1 MSGKANATMH
11 KTLALGAALAAA
23 LLGSGG
29 NARAAV
35 SVPAQADVAPEQLR
49 EFHGTVLAVRGTT
62 LYLRLRTGRTLV
74 VDAREPLALHRSV
87 LLTPTR
93 PVLARGTLGADGVLH
108 ASVIVKSVG
117 HPEDWPADR

>member
-1 MSGKANATMH
+1 MYKILALSAALVAAG
-11 KTLALGAALAAA
+11 TLASGVA
-23 LLGSGG
+23 GS
-29 NARAAV
+29 AAV
-35 SVPAQADVAPEQLR
+35 TVPAQADAPPVQLR
-49 EFHGTVLAVRGTT
+49 EFHGTVLSVRGTT

-74 VDAREPLALHRSV
+74 VDAREPLELHRSV